1 MFFFFWEFFI
11 YFFYFFMSF
20 GILNYSKKKVLF
32 YDLIIVFLLILS
44 IESIKD
50 YFAISVNKYLYICFI
65 LLLVIS
71 TLFKK
76 FSNNFLTFLKKL
88 LSCFFLFYFVLIY
101 IGINKFFERNYKFN
115 NLENLKNKKDKTNIV
130 IVFDELDWR
139 ILNEEKYQKYNFN
152 LNFQT
157 LLKIQ

>member
-1 MFFFFWEFFI
+1 
-11 YFFYFFMSF
+11 MSI

-65 LLLVIS
+65 LLIIIS
-71 TLFKK
+71 TFFKN

-101 IGINKFFERNYKFN
+101 IGINKFFERKYNFN

-130 IVFDELDWR
+130 IVFDELDWK
-139 ILNEEKYQKYNFN
+139 LNEEKYQKYNFN

-157 LLKIQ
+157 LLKFSSL